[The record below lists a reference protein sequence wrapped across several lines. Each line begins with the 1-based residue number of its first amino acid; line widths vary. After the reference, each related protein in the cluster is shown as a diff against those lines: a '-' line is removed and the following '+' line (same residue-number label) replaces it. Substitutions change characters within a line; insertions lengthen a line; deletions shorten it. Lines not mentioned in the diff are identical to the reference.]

1 MKAGSRARNQE
12 KERNMKIEVLGTGC
26 PKCMSMEQNVKKAI
40 AELAV
45 QAVVEKVTDIQQIIQ
60 RGVMSTPA
68 LVIDGTV
75 VLQGKNPT
83 VEQLKDLIR
92 TR

>member
-1 MKAGSRARNQE
+1 
-12 KERNMKIEVLGTGC
+12 MKIEVLGSGC
-26 PKCMSMEQNVKKAI
+26 AKCMSVEQNVKKAL

-45 QAVVEKVTDIQQIIQ
+45 QAEVEKVTDIQQIIQ

-75 VLQGKNPT
+75 VFQGKSPS
-83 VEQLKDLIR
+83 VEQLKELIR
-92 TR
+92 AR

>member
-1 MKAGSRARNQE
+1 
-12 KERNMKIEVLGTGC
+12 MKIEVLGSGC
-26 PKCMSMEQNVKKAI
+26 PKCMSLEGNVKKAL

-45 QAVVEKVTDIQQIIQ
+45 LAEVEKVTDIQQIVQ

-68 LVIDGTV
+68 LVIDGRG

-83 VEQLKDLIR
+83 IDQLKQLIAGS
-92 TR
+92 

>member
-1 MKAGSRARNQE
+1 
-12 KERNMKIEVLGTGC
+12 MKIEVLGTGC

-45 QAVVEKVTDIQQIIQ
+45 DADVEKVTDIQQIIQ

-68 LVIDGTV
+68 LVIDGKV
-75 VLQGKNPT
+75 VLQGKNAT
-83 VEQLKDLIR
+83 VDQLKHLI
-92 TR
+92 TGT

>member
-1 MKAGSRARNQE
+1 
-12 KERNMKIEVLGTGC
+12 MKIEVLGTGC
-26 PKCMSMEQNVKKAI
+26 PKCMSVERNVKKAL

-45 QAVVEKVTDIQQIIQ
+45 LADVEKVTDIQQIIQ

-68 LVIDGTV
+68 LLIDGKV

-83 VEQLKDLIR
+83 VDQLKHLI
-92 TR
+92 TGT